1 VRDEILNTL
10 FESLIHPFLINL
22 TGKSTVWSKKLLD
35 GAVYFADWEGELINI
50 FVLDTAIEGFPDVRV
65 VTSKTFARAT
75 AWVPNMNRNVIV
87 SDYIKG
93 VMRKTWNF
101 EANLPG
107 IVRCAYLNGEEVQL

>member
-1 VRDEILNTL
+1 MSDDILNTL
-10 FESLIHPFLINL
+10 FESHIRRFLENL

-35 GAVYFADWEGELINI
+35 GAVYFADWEGEPIHI
-50 FVLDTAIEGFPDVRV
+50 FLADTGIQGYPDVKV
-65 VTSKTFARAT
+65 FISKTFARAT
-75 AWVPNMNRNVIV
+75 AYVPNMHHDVIV

-107 IVRCAYLNGEEVQL
+107 IVRCAYLNDEEVQL